1 MSIATES
8 NTATAPASP
17 ATVSPATMSPVTEGP
32 EVESPEAESP
42 EVESRVTDSAAD
54 YSPGQAEAPEE
65 AVERALAAAVA
76 DAAHIPDLLDVL
88 RTARLWLPLPADGTP
103 AVKGTAVTLPT
114 VSYLGS
120 DFVPAYSSAALL
132 RQLASAEQPTAAAE
146 TVPCL
151 VVRAADLARLLP
163 PSIGIA
169 LNAGAKQSVPVYPQG
184 VAHLAAASNSSDL
197 DRVTVGPLPVRP
209 DRLLADIAAG
219 LMQIAAVRD
228 ASAAWLSVQ
237 FVGEGLLISVTLD
250 DPADDSVRDIVAGA
264 IERAAWQAPPQDAGF
279 PIDVTFPGER
289 EPDHIDERIAAFATP
304 FYRRA

>member
-1 MSIATES
+1 MSIATDS
-8 NTATAPASP
+8 NTAPAPARP
-17 ATVSPATMSPVTEGP
+17 ATVSPANVSPATGGPDVESPVTE
-32 EVESPEAESP
+32 
-42 EVESRVTDSAAD
+42 SAAED
-54 YSPGQAEAPEE
+54 SPGEAEAPEE
-65 AVERALAAAVA
+65 AVELALAAAVA

-103 AVKGTAVTLPT
+103 AIRGTAVTLPT
-114 VSYLGS
+114 VSYLGC
-120 DFVPAYSSAALL
+120 DFVPAYSSASLL
-132 RQLASAEQPTAAAE
+132 RQLARAEQPAAAEE

-169 LNAGAKQSVPVYPQG
+169 LNAGASESVPVYPQG
-184 VAHLAAASNSSDL
+184 VAHLAAGSTSSDL

-264 IERAAWQAPPQDAGF
+264 IERAAWQAPSQDAGF

-289 EPDHIDERIAAFATP
+289 EADHIDERITAFATP

>member
-1 MSIATES
+1 
-8 NTATAPASP
+8 
-17 ATVSPATMSPVTEGP
+17 MSPVTEGQ
-32 EVESPEAESP
+32 EVESQ
-42 EVESRVTDSAAD
+42 VTDSAAD
-54 YSPGQAEAPEE
+54 YSPGEAEAPEE

-120 DFVPAYSSAALL
+120 DFVPAYSSASLL
-132 RQLASAEQPTAAAE
+132 RQLARFQQPATAAAE

-169 LNAGAKQSVPVYPQG
+169 LNAGASKSVPVYPQG
-184 VAHLAAASNSSDL
+184 VAHLAAGSNSSDL

-228 ASAAWLSVQ
+228 ASAGWLSVQ
-237 FVGEGLLISVTLD
+237 FAGEGLLISVTLD

-289 EPDHIDERIAAFATP
+289 EPDHIDERMAAFATP